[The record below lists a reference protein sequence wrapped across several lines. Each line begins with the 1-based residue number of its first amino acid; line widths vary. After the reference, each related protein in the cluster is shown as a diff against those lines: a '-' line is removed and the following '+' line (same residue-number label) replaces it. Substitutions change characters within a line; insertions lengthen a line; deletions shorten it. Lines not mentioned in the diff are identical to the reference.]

1 MDDAIDP
8 GVWLDELQPRYAV
21 EVIAPVRLRLHRD
34 AQAHA
39 SKLVGFDAEGRR
51 CYVRQ
56 LHTATAERFDI
67 DEFPVEVALFR
78 QRYIAWLLRDGR
90 WLLHSDRLER
100 LESCRPRRVECPVRV
115 VAEAELGL

>member
-1 MDDAIDP
+1 VCSSD
-8 GVWLDELQPRYAV
+8 LPRYAV
-21 EVIAPVRLRLHRD
+21 DVIAPVSLQLHRD

-39 SKLVGFDAEGRR
+39 SKLIGFDADGRR
-51 CYVRQ
+51 CFVRQ
-56 LHTATAERFDI
+56 LHTATADCFDI

-78 QRYIAWLLRDGR
+78 ERHIAWRMRDGR

-100 LESCRPRRVECPVRV
+100 LESCRPQLIERPDRI